1 MKIVQWEQNISLNS
15 NTFTEVFSHTTST
28 LRWNGVMFKVDKP
41 VIIKITA
48 NDEEIVNIDLD
59 LLANNSKLNSN
70 EFSPKW
76 IYEYALNCWA
86 IDLTNNPMLVSSL
99 LIEMKTAPSVSNV
112 KCVLGITS
120 FRDR

>member
-1 MKIVQWEQNISLNS
+1 
-15 NTFTEVFSHTTST
+15 
-28 LRWNGVMFKVDKP
+28 MFKVDKP